1 MKTPGMHARL
11 TGMERFSLNM
21 LRKAELFKVNR
32 KPNIETQTTSL
43 FWRRRSGRFPM
54 DDTRSRLSKCFSTV
68 FPTVGDASL
77 MEADAT
83 NVEGWDSVASV
94 TLFALI
100 EEEFGVELDVEALM
114 SRTSFK
120 EILKYL
126 EERTQKTT

>member
-1 MKTPGMHARL
+1 
-11 TGMERFSLNM
+11 
-21 LRKAELFKVNR
+21 
-32 KPNIETQTTSL
+32 
-43 FWRRRSGRFPM
+43 M
-54 DDTRSRLSKCFSTV
+54 DDTRKRLSRCFTTV

-114 SRTSFK
+114 PLTSFK

-126 EERTQKTT
+126 VEKKQKTT